1 MKIITEQAS
10 VKQVKRETTEIK
22 PQGELQI
29 IFHIKA
35 SLIMDKVIHTLS
47 SSLCI
52 ILKKL
57 SGQIILEYEL
67 GRKQG

>member
-35 SLIMDKVIHTLS
+35 SLIMDKVIHSLS
-47 SSLCI
+47 
-52 ILKKL
+52 
-57 SGQIILEYEL
+57 
-67 GRKQG
+67 